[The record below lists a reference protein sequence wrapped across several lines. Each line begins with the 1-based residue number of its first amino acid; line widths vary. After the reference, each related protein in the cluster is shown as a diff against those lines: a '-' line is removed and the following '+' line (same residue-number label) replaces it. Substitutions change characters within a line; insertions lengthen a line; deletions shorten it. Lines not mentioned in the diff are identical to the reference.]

1 MNSEELKGKW
11 NQIKGNAKQQYG
23 VTFNDDESFSEG
35 KYDEMVGKIQEK
47 TGKLIDSNR
56 KAKDEVKKEI
66 ASW

>member
-1 MNSEELKGKW
+1 MNSTELKGKW

-23 VTFNDDESFSEG
+23 VSFNDDEAFSEG

-47 TGKLIDSNR
+47 TGK
-56 KAKDEVKKEI
+56 AKDEVKKEI